1 MELLQAL
8 LFICLGAYCV
18 IKGADYL
25 TRGSVMLAEHM
36 GVSQIVIGLTIVAIG
51 TSLPEFCVSLLSA
64 LTGQTDMAVGNVMG
78 SNIFNTLLIVGCA
91 ALIVPI
97 SVQRNT
103 VRRDM
108 PCALLASVLLY
119 VFARDG
125 QMSRWESFLLIASG
139 IAYISYTVLDA
150 RGKQQNS
157 VSDSANQQRENS
169 VQEAQDATPD
179 GQASD
184 RSLILFLVLG
194 LALLPVGSTLFV
206 DGAKDLAIM
215 LGMSEAVVGLTIVAG
230 GTSLPELAT
239 TIVAARKGN
248 AGIAIGNVLG
258 SNLMNILLILGLT
271 GIITP
276 MRIDGISP
284 IDYSMLIISM
294 ALFLIFSW
302 TKLKIERWEGG
313 LLTAVYLLY
322 LSYLIID
329 VVK

>member
-25 TRGSVMLAEHM
+25 TRGSVMLAERI

-125 QMSRWESFLLIASG
+125 QMNRWESFLLITSG
-139 IAYISYTVLDA
+139 IAYIAYTVLDA

-157 VSDSANQQRENS
+157 AFDSANQQSENS

-179 GQASD
+179 GQASN
-184 RSLILFLVLG
+184 RSLMLFLVLG

-322 LSYLIID
+322 LSYLIIN

>member
-25 TRGSVMLAEHM
+25 TRGSVMLAERM

-125 QMSRWESFLLIASG
+125 QMNRWESFLLIASG
-139 IAYISYTVLDA
+139 IAYISYTVLHA

-157 VSDSANQQRENS
+157 ASDSANQQSGNS
-169 VQEAQDATPD
+169 VQEAQGATPD

>member
-25 TRGSVMLAEHM
+25 TRGSVMLAERM

-51 TSLPEFCVSLLSA
+51 TSLPEFCVSVLSA

-108 PCALLASVLLY
+108 PCALLASVLLC

-125 QMSRWESFLLIASG
+125 QMNRWESFLLIASG
-139 IAYISYTVLDA
+139 IAYIAYTVLDA

-157 VSDSANQQRENS
+157 ASDSANQQSGNS
-169 VQEAQDATPD
+169 VQETQDATPD
-179 GQASD
+179 GQASN

>member
-1 MELLQAL
+1 M
-8 LFICLGAYCV
+8 FICLGAYCV